1 MSSRTAIAVI
11 IAVVVTAIVCT
22 TIAWMYYT
30 SIYTMHKAP
39 SPSSSKVHAV
49 PGTSAPKTVVLH
61 PELVQVWSTPP
72 LIPKSEL
79 IKLGVYYRVWT
90 WWTYFQG
97 YVTVSP
103 DGRYVVV
110 GTVKG
115 QLLIYDAHTGTLVK
129 KFTFPVGYIP
139 RTIRFTPDGKY
150 MIVGIWSRCGEI
162 AVYNTS
168 TWNEIW
174 HMDLCKFVKGPSN
187 ATVETILR
195 EPWLAVVPYYIVVSP
210 DGKVVYVTIVERYV
224 NPKTQMV
231 KYYYVKFD
239 LAKIYPEI
247 ARKYHHYI
255 VGVWSGKY
263 WSRIIAIDLVR
274 HRVLW
279 TWPRND
285 TAHVD
290 IPILALSKDGKYLAA
305 ASFWGVDPENPVKW
319 HMGEVWVFNATN
331 GEVLYTF
338 SPLPPIPYINHT
350 SIWNGLAFA
359 DNGKYLIIVT
369 GEGRI
374 VVLNNI
380 ESVRTHRPVKVWSKS
395 VVQFI
400 PTQAVLIPI
409 SGKGTTKVIKTY
421 IYTYAGLAAV
431 TNKYV
436 IVYTGGTYSVG
447 WTPGYLKRPI
457 RPHPNGTKLFIF
469 DLATGKLVYIDDFY
483 GMPTYGKV
491 RPFVLAGCYLVGSVG
506 INWVTEDASLAG
518 IYVWY
523 ICGHPYRVTR
533 LLTVQKGLG
542 IPVDVTAHDSYIY
555 VLTGL
560 VNLATSPTA
569 PAKIVGEYRLIAYKI
584 GIR

>member
-1 MSSRTAIAVI
+1 VSSRTVIAVI
-11 IAVVVTAIVCT
+11 VAVVITAVVCT
-22 TIAWMYYT
+22 AVTWYIL
-30 SIYTMHKAP
+30 SSQHKHVAAP
-39 SPSSSKVHAV
+39 PSGKTTAPPAQHKVV
-49 PGTSAPKTVVLH
+49 YVSH
-61 PELVQVWSTPP
+61 PELVEVWKTPP
-72 LIPKSEL
+72 LIPRQEL
-79 IKLGVYYRVWT
+79 IKLGVYFRVWT

-103 DGRYVVV
+103 DGKYVVV

-115 QLLIYDAHTGTLVK
+115 QLYVYNATSGKLIRE
-129 KFTFPVGYIP
+129 FTFPVGYIP
-139 RTIRFTPDGKY
+139 RTIRFTPDGKL

-162 AVYNTS
+162 IIYDTS
-168 TWNEIW
+168 TWRKLWSLE
-174 HMDLCKFVKGPSN
+174 LCRFVKGPSN
-187 ATVETILR
+187 ATVETIMR
-195 EPWLAVVPYYIVVSP
+195 EPWLAVVPYYAVVSP
-210 DGKVVYVTIVERYV
+210 DGKILYVTIVERYV

-255 VGVWSGKY
+255 VGVWTGRY
-263 WSRIIAIDLVR
+263 WSRIVAIDLQTHKIVW
-274 HRVLW
+274 V
-279 TWPRND
+279 WPKNG

-290 IPILALSKDGKYLAA
+290 IPILALSSNGKYLAA

-319 HMGEVWVFNATN
+319 HMGKVWVIDAAT
-331 GEVLYTF
+331 GKVLYTY

-380 ESVRTHRPVKVWSKS
+380 ESVSKHRPVVLWEKS

-400 PTQAVLIPI
+400 PTQAIMTPI
-409 SGKGTTKVIKTY
+409 SGKGTSKVIKTY

-431 TNKYV
+431 TRDYV

-447 WTPGYLKRPI
+447 WTPGYLKRPVMV
-457 RPHPNGTKLFIF
+457 HPNGTKLFIF
-469 DLATGKLVYIDDFY
+469 DIRTGKLVYVDSFY

-491 RPFVLAGCYLVGSVG
+491 RPFVLTGCYLVGSIG
-506 INWVTEDASLAG
+506 INWVRRDASLAG
-518 IYVWY
+518 VYVWY
-523 ICGHPYRVTR
+523 VCGHPYRVIR

-542 IPVDVTAHDSYIY
+542 IPVDVAAHDSYIY

-560 VNLATSPTA
+560 VNIAPSPTA
-569 PAKIVGEYRLIAYKI
+569 PAKIVGEYRLIAYRLKYT
-584 GIR
+584 